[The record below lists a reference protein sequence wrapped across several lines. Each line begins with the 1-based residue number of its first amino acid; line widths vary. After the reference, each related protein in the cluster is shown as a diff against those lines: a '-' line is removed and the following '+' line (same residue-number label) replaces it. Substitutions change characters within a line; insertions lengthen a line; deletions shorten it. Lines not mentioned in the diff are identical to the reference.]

1 MSEGLATAQLPRAA
15 RRCNNSCPLNWL
27 SRCHVSYRRAEEIT
41 DDAIGLVDAA
51 GTSTFFLFVNYF
63 DAHEP
68 SDPPAPFRNRFPD
81 VDPELGPRILE
92 RPEITRVLGEEQDLP
107 VGWKA
112 HLKALYDAELLYLDA
127 HLARLLERLRRHPAW
142 EEMLVTITADHGEAF
157 GEHKLVGHSDLLYDV
172 VLHVPLILRTR
183 RRDPIPAIPP
193 RGERWHRP
201 MQLVD
206 VMPLAL
212 AHAGVDTDIPSDG
225 TAPDADAAPLR
236 AWAFP
241 SPSRSEISDRF
252 KRARYSIEMAG

>member
-1 MSEGLATAQLPRAA
+1 MRSP
-15 RRCNNSCPLNWL
+15 
-27 SRCHVSYRRAEEIT
+27 
-41 DDAIGLVDAA
+41 
-51 GTSTFFLFVNYF
+51 
-63 DAHEP
+63 
-68 SDPPAPFRNRFPD
+68 
-81 VDPELGPRILE
+81 
-92 RPEITRVLGEEQDLP
+92 GEEQDLP

-112 HLKALYDAELLYLDA
+112 HLEALYDAELLYLDA

-142 EEMLVTITADHGEAF
+142 EEMLVIITADHGEAF

-193 RGERWHRP
+193 RGDRWHRP

-236 AWAFP
+236 AWAFS

-252 KRARYSIEMAG
+252 KRARYSIEMACWKLIEDDSGHVELYNVATDPGEQFDLAEQKPEQVSLMRALPGSRVIFDDRLRSSEEALEHLERLRSLGYVR